1 MKKITIFLVFLTM
14 ILSAQVRVTKTEA
27 LDLGANT
34 ILPVF
39 GKDGNHLLFT
49 SKEGLQYYDL
59 VQKTSIR
66 IADGGFDY
74 IMDNEGNIRFRVDS
88 FDKGLRLNSVYMYD
102 TKTKNTSKI
111 LENKRLEV
119 VPLITNQGVYYIE
132 NKTIKSN
139 LSKSVSDTK
148 PIAFSYDRSLLLY
161 SGGTTKTLKPA
172 GEEKFYI
179 WPSVSPDN
187 KQLCFVDK
195 NDLYITDLDGAIY
208 TFIKEA
214 RAPKWSP
221 DGKWIAF
228 MRDSDDGYRFTASEI
243 FVLRVADST
252 IFQLTNTEDRIEMSP
267 SWSPDGKQ
275 IVCEDVENDEFI
287 LLTLDLR

>member
-1 MKKITIFLVFLTM
+1 MKKIVVFLAFFTM

-27 LDLGANT
+27 LDLGTNT
-34 ILPVF
+34 IQPVF
-39 GKDGNHLLFT
+39 SNDGHHLLFT

-59 VQKTSIR
+59 VKKTSIR
-66 IADGGFDY
+66 IADGGYDY
-74 IMDNEGNIRFRVDS
+74 IMDSEGNIRFRVDS
-88 FDKGLRLNSVYMYD
+88 FDNGLRLNSVYMFD
-102 TKTKNTSKI
+102 TKTKNTTKI
-111 LENKRLEV
+111 LEKKRLDV
-119 VPLITNQGVYYIE
+119 VPLITSQGVYYIE
-132 NKTIKSN
+132 NNTIKSN

-148 PIAFSYDRSLLLY
+148 PIAFSYDRSILLY

-208 TFIKEA
+208 TIVKEA

-221 DGKWIAF
+221 DGKWIVF
-228 MRDSDDGYRFTASEI
+228 MRDSDDGYHFTESEI
-243 FVLRVADST
+243 FVLRVADSAV
-252 IFQLTNTEDRIEMSP
+252 FQLTDSADRIEMCP

-275 IVCEDVENDEFI
+275 IICEDAANDELL
-287 LLTLDLR
+287 LLTLDIR